1 MELYGLQKLTVLDF
15 PGHAACTVFTGGCDF
30 RCPFCHNY
38 ALACK
43 TEQKTITEDEF
54 FEFLKTRTGKL
65 DGVAIT
71 GGEPCINKD
80 LPEFLRKIKDLGFM
94 AKLDT
99 NGYHPQMLNKV
110 IQANLVD
117 YIAMDIKNAPDKY
130 AETAGVKHIDIEKI
144 NESIHLI
151 MASNVD
157 YEFRTTV
164 VDELHNTA
172 DIKAI
177 SKWIAGAKQYFL
189 QAFVDR
195 ESVPNHNFHTP
206 SVTKLN
212 ACLDS
217 VSPRNIKN
225 AFIRGI

>member
-1 MELYGLQKLTVLDF
+1 MEIYGLQKLTALDF
-15 PGHAACTVFTGGCDF
+15 PGYAACTVFTGGCDF

-38 ALACK
+38 ALACN
-43 TEQKTITEDEF
+43 TEQKTITETKF
-54 FEFLKTRTGKL
+54 FEFLKTRIEKL
-65 DGVAIT
+65 DGVAVT
-71 GGEPCINKD
+71 GGEPCLNKD
-80 LPEFLRKIKDLGFM
+80 LPEFLRKIKSLNFM
-94 AKLDT
+94 TKLDT
-99 NGYHPQMLNKV
+99 NGYHPQMLKH
-110 IQANLVD
+110 IIAENLVD
-117 YIAMDIKNAPDKY
+117 YIAMDIKNSPDKY
-130 AETAGVKHIDIEKI
+130 AETAGVKRIDIERI

-151 MASNVD
+151 MASNID
-157 YEFRTTV
+157 YEFRTTI

-177 SKWIAGAKQYFL
+177 SKWITGAKQYFL